1 MNGFRFF
8 FRLLFTFFNLQP
20 WQPLG
25 GCRGKFKEVSKK
37 KGSTLT
43 VIRDN
48 LKVFYVEEIF
58 VATEKAS
65 PFCCAKSTIFN
76 SKVFNLIERQF
87 SKWNVKFYLAWEGRR
102 GAQDKTTGNVNCR
115 ETAGICGGWL
125 KSMVASLYYST
136 LPVSTHYLETLLLYK
151 ISAEIYCL
159 FCENHPVFTLYRT
172 KRTLW
177 RNQIQ

>member
-1 MNGFRFF
+1 MNGFRVF

-87 SKWNVKFYLAWEGRR
+87 SKLNVKFYLAWEGR
-102 GAQDKTTGNVNCR
+102 
-115 ETAGICGGWL
+115 EGGC
-125 KSMVASLYYST
+125 SG
-136 LPVSTHYLETLLLYK
+136 
-151 ISAEIYCL
+151 
-159 FCENHPVFTLYRT
+159 
-172 KRTLW
+172 
-177 RNQIQ
+177 

>member
-1 MNGFRFF
+1 MNGFRVF

-25 GCRGKFKEVSKK
+25 GCRGKFQEK
-37 KGSTLT
+37 KGSILT
-43 VIRDN
+43 VIRGN
-48 LKVFYVEEIF
+48 LKAFYVEEIF

-87 SKWNVKFYLAWEGRR
+87 SKWNVKFYLAWEGRGGGGGG

-136 LPVSTHYLETLLLYK
+136 LPVSTHYLETLLL
-151 ISAEIYCL
+151 
-159 FCENHPVFTLYRT
+159 
-172 KRTLW
+172 
-177 RNQIQ
+177 